1 MPMVEEGVVVIKRYD
16 DEGNEIIP
24 EGPRVYLCILE
35 LLNDERIWDMFM
47 GFKDG
52 ADSPEG
58 KAYYTGMDGSLKST
72 REETFLYLQT
82 MLPETNILKSFVMTQ
97 NQTLKTNITVYS
109 FMRMCLESD
118 KVISATAEITV
129 EDLNDHLISIDPMV
143 HPDELWVKEME

>member
-143 HPDELWVKEME
+143 HPDELWTKEME